1 MDFRSFWNLP
11 KNQIYD
17 TDARQDD
24 GLMIQEFGGRASS
37 GSGGIAGTETH
48 DDAAEDV
55 GEGKMGN
62 ASIRISNSGNLPST
76 ADKPSNWGTMT
87 KGQRKSWYKTKRKRQ
102 RSENQ

>member
-1 MDFRSFWNLP
+1 MAESIAADGAQEVRGAE
-11 KNQIYD
+11 
-17 TDARQDD
+17 DARVSDAQR
-24 GLMIQEFGGRASS
+24 IQEFGGRASS

-62 ASIRISNSGNLPST
+62 ASIRLSNSGNLPST